1 MQKGCKKNKAYY
13 SAHKANA
20 AHHKSIKD
28 AHSGVRKTPKELR
41 EIAEIIEPLIAK
53 GQSLNHICQTHA
65 DELGISERTLYN
77 YIDKNVF
84 KIRNIDLP
92 KRLYTGSADLKE
104 FLPGLNTSTVKDVQL
119 RTLIPL
125 LKLIRMCLS
134 LRWTL

>member
-65 DELGISERTLYN
+65 DELGLSERTLYN

-92 KRLYTGSADLKE
+92 KKVVYRERRPKRVLTRLEY
-104 FLPGLNTSTVKDVQL
+104 
-119 RTLIPL
+119 
-125 LKLIRMCLS
+125 
-134 LRWTL
+134 